1 MIMRLFVKAILSV
14 ESWMLLISCNK
25 YWRTISSSWFYW
37 RQKSSLR
44 HSFSAISDRC
54 LSLLP
59 FLKASSMSFL
69 NSLMKKGLL
78 SVRGWM
84 GMTMLVRVSEVDSLR
99 FLLRSMID
107 YYIESVKYEVGLGMM
122 YICADV
128 NK

>member
-1 MIMRLFVKAILSV
+1 
-14 ESWMLLISCNK
+14 
-25 YWRTISSSWFYW
+25 
-37 RQKSSLR
+37 
-44 HSFSAISDRC
+44 
-54 LSLLP
+54 
-59 FLKASSMSFL
+59 
-69 NSLMKKGLL
+69 
-78 SVRGWM
+78 M